1 MAEGARIFTA
11 RWQKMLRESGSSTFR
26 FSGKIALRSYRILLC
41 LVCLFALSCNRGAAA
56 HTNILLVIIDTT
68 RADHLS
74 CYGYARMT
82 SPCIDSLAATGTRW
96 VRAQAQSPWTLP
108 AIASMM
114 TGMSDRAHRAGMWDG
129 VFYGID
135 PMLPYLP
142 HLMDRGGFE
151 TAAFFNVV
159 FLDASF
165 GFNRGFE
172 HFDCEGSVEVTTIR
186 DAAATTDSVLSWLDS
201 RRDSDKPFFAAVHF
215 YDPHLTYDPPL
226 EYAAMFADTAYG
238 GAFGPA
244 WGTKTDV
251 AAVNEGGVAF
261 TPDDLSNLTDLYDG
275 EIAYVDSQIGR
286 LLAGMRTRGMSGNT
300 LVVLVADHGEEFLE
314 HGGLGHGHTLYQELL
329 SIPLIMSGPGV
340 PEGSVDSSLVGQ
352 IDIAPTI
359 LAYSGMERPVE
370 MEGVDILSSFPD
382 DRILPSSLLM
392 TTGGRV
398 TVRRL
403 DQKLHWRQAS
413 DASIQ
418 FDLLLD
424 PGETS
429 PLPAVDSTLHDEAAY
444 FWATPA
450 TGHPAPVDLAE
461 AAENALRNLGYIR

>member
-1 MAEGARIFTA
+1 
-11 RWQKMLRESGSSTFR
+11 MLRESGSSTYR
-26 FSGKIALRSYRILLC
+26 FSGKKALRSFRFLLC
-41 LVCLFALSCNRGAAA
+41 LVCLFSLSCNRGAAPHA
-56 HTNILLVIIDTT
+56 NIVLIIIDTA
-68 RADHLS
+68 RADHLG
-74 CYGYARMT
+74 CYGYARAT
-82 SPCIDSLAATGTRW
+82 SPCIDSLAVSGTRW

-108 AIASMM
+108 AIASVM

-142 HLMDRGGFE
+142 HILNRAGFE

-165 GFNRGFE
+165 GFNRGFG
-172 HFDCEGSVEVTTIR
+172 HFDCEGSVEATMIR

-201 RRDSDKPFFAAVHF
+201 QREGDGPFFAAVHF
-215 YDPHLTYDPPL
+215 YDPHLTYDPPP
-226 EYAAMFADTAYG
+226 EYASMFADPAYG
-238 GAFGPA
+238 GTFGPA

-251 AAVNEGGVAF
+251 AMVNEGGVAF
-261 TPDDLSNLTDLYDG
+261 TSEDLSHLTDLYDG

-286 LLAGMRTRGMSGNT
+286 LLAGLRARGLSGST
-300 LVVLVADHGEEFLE
+300 LVVVIADHGEEFLE

-340 PEGSVDSSLVGQ
+340 PEGLVDSSLVGQ
-352 IDIAPTI
+352 IDIAPTM
-359 LAYSGMERPVE
+359 LAYADIEIPVE
-370 MEGVDILSSFPD
+370 MEGVDILSSFPG
-382 DRILPSSLLM
+382 DRVLPSSLLM

-403 DQKLHWRQAS
+403 DQKLHWKQTS
-413 DASIQ
+413 GISVQ
-418 FDLLLD
+418 YDLLLD

-429 PLPAVDSTLHDEAAY
+429 PLSTVDSTLLEAASF

-450 TGHPAPVDLAE
+450 AGHPAPVDLAE